1 MASSTPSFPRLTPMV
16 GRIIAANAVVQ
27 LLLATILTSPE
38 VVSLLRF
45 SPAAGLTRPWTIGS
59 YMFVHSGLLHLAT
72 NMFGLYVFGT
82 AVENR
87 MGSRSFLL
95 YYLYCGV
102 MAAVFAMLV
111 NLVTPLPPFVGASGA
126 VMGIALAF
134 ATFWPDAEIMVF
146 PIPIPI
152 KVRTLVILLAVMD
165 LVFAKLRPDGVAH
178 EAHLGGLLFGWLFFR
193 VQSLRQ
199 RRPTPARRQVERV
212 VMVQSATRDSEPR
225 AAAPVRPMAP
235 RPGNDPVA
243 AEVDRVLD
251 KISANGIESLTS
263 EEKRFLDE
271 VSKRKQREVN

>member
-27 LLLATILTSPE
+27 LLLATILTSRE
-38 VVSLLRF
+38 VVSLLQF
-45 SPAAGLTRPWTIGS
+45 SPSAGLAQPWTIGS

-87 MGSRSFLL
+87 MGSRPFLF

-102 MAAVFAMLV
+102 GAAVFAMLV
-111 NLVTPLPPFVGASGA
+111 NLLTPLPPFVGASGA
-126 VMGIALAF
+126 VMGVALAF
-134 ATFWPDAEIMVF
+134 AAFWPDAEIMVF

-165 LVFAKLRPDGVAH
+165 LVIAKLRPDGVAH

-193 VQSLRQ
+193 VQSVRQ
-199 RRPTPARRQVERV
+199 RRPTPERRQVERV

-225 AAAPVRPMAP
+225 AVVPVRPMAP

-263 EEKRFLDE
+263 EERRFLDE